1 MRLLDYVKQIF
12 SSGEYVNEDDLSIH
26 DEDSQ
31 DFESYYIPPAEDVF
45 QNQNTL
51 EKTKSQEEDYT
62 SQPQE
67 ALVVDSPKNNDS
79 EIVQKSQSEANMS
92 LPETDPKI
100 KDDEKLYHFQ
110 DNVISIIEEFDSY
123 INRTENDDAKELISL
138 FQHRLIESLA
148 ESGLDKID
156 SDISFDCIR
165 HIPVPFQIIPEGTP
179 INKIIRA
186 GLSRNGCIVLKA
198 LITTN
203 SGKIDHQ
210 IENA

>member
-1 MRLLDYVKQIF
+1 MRLIDYVKQIF
-12 SSGEYVNEDDLSIH
+12 SSGEYVNEETTNINK
-26 DEDSQ
+26 DSQ
-31 DFESYYIPPAEDVF
+31 DFESYYVPPAEDMF
-45 QNQNTL
+45 QENNTS
-51 EKTKSQEEDYT
+51 EETITQEEDYYLHT
-62 SQPQE
+62 PE
-67 ALVVDSPKNNDS
+67 TIAVDHLKNNES
-79 EIVQKSQSEANMS
+79 ESVYYSHPEANVDIS
-92 LPETDPKI
+92 ENTHQI
-100 KDDEKLYHFQ
+100 KDDEKLHHFQ
-110 DNVISIIEEFDSY
+110 YNVISVIEEFDSY
-123 INRTENDDAKELISL
+123 LNRIENDDAKELISL

-203 SGKIDHQ
+203 SGKIDYQ